1 MKSTGIIRNIDPLG
15 RIVVPMEL
23 RRTLGIQEKD
33 PMEIFVDGESII
45 LKKYN
50 VNGSCQITGEVSDQ
64 NIELAGG
71 KLVLSPEGIDQ
82 VLADLESHL
91 KGRSDE
97 YFRWPIFKY

>member
-45 LKKYN
+45 LK
-50 VNGSCQITGEVSDQ
+50 
-64 NIELAGG
+64 NIMLT
-71 KLVLSPEGIDQ
+71 
-82 VLADLESHL
+82 VLAKLQAKFLTKISN
-91 KGRSDE
+91 
-97 YFRWPIFKY
+97 

>member
-33 PMEIFVDGESII
+33 PIEIFLDGESII

-82 VLADLESHL
+82 VLAEIESHL
-91 KGRSDE
+91 KGR
-97 YFRWPIFKY
+97 

>member
-23 RRTLGIQEKD
+23 RRTLGIQEKG

-45 LKKYN
+45 LQKYN
-50 VNGSCQITGEVSDQ
+50 PNGSCQITGEVSDE

-82 VLADLESHL
+82 VLAEIEAHL
-91 KGRSDE
+91 KGR
-97 YFRWPIFKY
+97 

>member
-23 RRTLGIQEKD
+23 RRTLGIQVKD
-33 PMEIFVDGESII
+33 SMEIFVDGESII
-45 LKKYN
+45 LQKYN
-50 VNGSCQITGEVSDQ
+50 PNGSCQITGEVSDG

-82 VLADLESHL
+82 VLAEIEAHL
-91 KGRSDE
+91 KGQ
-97 YFRWPIFKY
+97 

>member
-23 RRTLGIQEKD
+23 RRTLDIQEKD

-82 VLADLESHL
+82 VLAEIESHL
-91 KGRSDE
+91 KGR
-97 YFRWPIFKY
+97 

>member
-23 RRTLGIQEKD
+23 RRTLGIQVKD

-45 LKKYN
+45 LQKYN
-50 VNGSCQITGEVSDQ
+50 PNGFCQITGEISDQ

-71 KLVLSPEGIDQ
+71 KLVLSPKGIDQ
-82 VLADLESHL
+82 VLAEIEARL
-91 KGRSDE
+91 KGR
-97 YFRWPIFKY
+97 

>member
-23 RRTLGIQEKD
+23 RRKLGIQEKD

-45 LKKYN
+45 LQKYN
-50 VNGSCQITGEVSDQ
+50 VNGSCQITGEVSEQ

-82 VLADLESHL
+82 VLAELKAHL
-91 KGRSDE
+91 KGR
-97 YFRWPIFKY
+97 

>member
-50 VNGSCQITGEVSDQ
+50 VNGSCQITGEISDQ

-82 VLADLESHL
+82 VLAEIESHL
-91 KGRSDE
+91 KG
-97 YFRWPIFKY
+97 

>member
-45 LKKYN
+45 LKN
-50 VNGSCQITGEVSDQ
+50 IT
-64 NIELAGG
+64 LT
-71 KLVLSPEGIDQ
+71 
-82 VLADLESHL
+82 VLAKLQVKFLTKISN
-91 KGRSDE
+91 
-97 YFRWPIFKY
+97 

>member
-15 RIVVPMEL
+15 RIVVPMQL

-33 PMEIFVDGESII
+33 SMEIFVDGESII
-45 LKKYN
+45 LQKYN
-50 VNGSCQITGEVSDQ
+50 PNGSCQITGEVSDE

-82 VLADLESHL
+82 VLAEIESHL
-91 KGRSDE
+91 KGR
-97 YFRWPIFKY
+97 

>member
-45 LKKYN
+45 LQKYN
-50 VNGSCQITGEVSDQ
+50 PNGSCQITGEVSDE
-64 NIELAGG
+64 NIEVAGG

-82 VLADLESHL
+82 VLAEIESHL
-91 KGRSDE
+91 KGR
-97 YFRWPIFKY
+97 

>member
-45 LKKYN
+45 LQKYN
-50 VNGSCQITGEVSDQ
+50 PNGSCQITGEVSDE

-82 VLADLESHL
+82 VLAEIESHL
-91 KGRSDE
+91 KGR
-97 YFRWPIFKY
+97 

>member
-23 RRTLGIQEKD
+23 RRTLGIQVKD

-45 LKKYN
+45 LQKYN
-50 VNGSCQITGEVSDQ
+50 PNSSCQITGEVSEE

-71 KLVLSPEGIDQ
+71 KIVLSPEGVDQ
-82 VLADLESHL
+82 VLAELEARL
-91 KGRSDE
+91 KGR
-97 YFRWPIFKY
+97 